1 MNGFYGRIL
10 KIDLTRHQFQIDSI
24 GDDVLNRYLGGKG
37 LASYL
42 LMQHNPER
50 ISPFAPENCL
60 IFATGPVTGSA
71 VWGSSRYGVFT
82 KSPHTGFYSESYAGG
97 KVPEA
102 MDAAGFDAVVISG
115 KSAVPCVLVISPEG
129 AAFHPAADLWGTD
142 TYTAEDAVKER
153 FSPNSSSG
161 EKAGAVV
168 IGPAGENRVTFSV
181 IENDYWRSA
190 GRTGVGAVMG
200 TKQVKAVL
208 FRGSRRRQLHNP
220 DGVLDLSK
228 AIAAAAKDHPVVA
241 GFKTWGTANMV
252 ERTNRANAFP
262 TRYWSRGHLE
272 AWEKISA
279 QALHQECRVKPRACA
294 KCFIACGRLS
304 EVTSGRHAGLTIEG
318 PEYETIFA
326 FGGLCMIEDIK
337 EIAYL
342 NDICDRL
349 GLDTISA
356 GNLCGLAI
364 EASRR
369 KCIPLDLDYGD
380 VDGIAGLLHRIAKR
394 KGVGADLA
402 DGTAKAARRWGLEAI
417 AVHAKGL
424 EPPGYDPRVL
434 KGSALAF
441 AVSDRGACHLRATF
455 HNLELSGLL
464 DPEAV
469 DGKAAPLIEHENRL
483 TIMDTFILCR
493 FFRTFYP
500 WETMAAL
507 LKLTCG
513 IETDVEGLKKRA
525 EDIAGLIRR
534 FNLREGL
541 TPADDHLSKG
551 LFRKDL
557 EGIRPLEEAEV
568 VQMVREYY
576 RHRGWSNNGIP
587 E

>member
-1 MNGFYGRIL
+1 
-10 KIDLTRHQFQIDSI
+10 
-24 GDDVLNRYLGGKG
+24 
-37 LASYL
+37 
-42 LMQHNPER
+42 
-50 ISPFAPENCL
+50 
-60 IFATGPVTGSA
+60 
-71 VWGSSRYGVFT
+71 
-82 KSPHTGFYSESYAGG
+82 
-97 KVPEA
+97 
-102 MDAAGFDAVVISG
+102 
-115 KSAVPCVLVISPEG
+115 
-129 AAFHPAADLWGTD
+129 
-142 TYTAEDAVKER
+142 
-153 FSPNSSSG
+153 
-161 EKAGAVV
+161 
-168 IGPAGENRVTFSV
+168 
-181 IENDYWRSA
+181 
-190 GRTGVGAVMG
+190 
-200 TKQVKAVL
+200 
-208 FRGSRRRQLHNP
+208 
-220 DGVLDLSK
+220 
-228 AIAAAAKDHPVVA
+228 
-241 GFKTWGTANMV
+241 WGTANMV

-380 VDGIAGLLHRIAKR
+380 VDGIAGLLYRIAKR

-402 DGTAKAARRWGLEAI
+402 DGTAKAARKWGLEAI
-417 AVHAKGL
+417 AAHAKGL

-464 DPEAV
+464 DPGAV

-500 WETMAAL
+500 WETMAIL
-507 LKLTCG
+507 LKQVCG
-513 IETDVEGLKKRA
+513 IEAGVEGLIKRA
-525 EDIAGLIRR
+525 EDIARLIRR

-557 EGIRPLEEAEV
+557 ENIRPLEEAEV

-576 RHRGWSNNGIP
+576 RHKGWNNDGIP